1 MENGKI
7 IHISE
12 FILPADAKQIAPVRA
27 RFIEFLLS
35 LGLDSSE
42 KEGWKLTFTEAVNNA
57 IEHGSQDDPTKQV
70 AVRWWS
76 TLNSVWLE
84 TQDQGPGPDESKTEN
99 PTLPEDPLAEGSR
112 GLFIIHHFSDNFL
125 HWRSKEGYIC
135 RIGKTYERLNDVM
148 PQNAEMDAILDELS
162 DCYESLS
169 LYDRM
174 AETLVEDERVD
185 RFIASSLEIF
195 MDSRDYDAI
204 HIEIRSSRVSP
215 EYQWIRGL
223 PTHAQ
228 FGQLAGEFW
237 LALEEQDSLSWHG
250 KKSKPLFA
258 KTESYPVGGC
268 VPIYVNDEVVGLIAA
283 AYTDPGANIRSNDL
297 RNLRALADIIGI
309 SLARA
314 VSQRERDEQKR
325 IATEL
330 TIATKLQ
337 HQLLPIDQAPPKI
350 PGYDLFIQSIS
361 ALEIAGDFVEVR
373 QNSAGEFL
381 GCIIDVMGKGV
392 SAAIL
397 AGIFRSQFI
406 AYSERGGKLVSF
418 LEGANKALEIQLGDA
433 TMFITAF
440 VFKLN
445 TSSHELTYVAA
456 GHPPALLFRKSSGH
470 KEELS
475 SKGPPIGLFKE
486 IEYAEKSIQL
496 EPEDRIMIVT
506 DGLYEFT
513 TGTSEI
519 YGWEA
524 MVDWFESHKA
534 VEPAAFWSDFHQ
546 LIVDTRTKQQIEQED
561 DETILILTRNKA

>member
-1 MENGKI
+1 MENEKI

-12 FILPADAKQIAPVRA
+12 FHLPADQKKIGPVRA

-35 LGLDSSE
+35 LGLDNRE

-57 IEHGSQDDPTKQV
+57 IEHGSRDDPSEQI

-76 TLNSVWLE
+76 TEKSVWLE
-84 TQDQGPGPDESKTEN
+84 TQDQGAGPDESKTEN
-99 PTLPEDPLAEGSR
+99 PSLPEDPLAEGSR
-112 GLFIIHHFSDNFL
+112 GLFIIHHFADHFV
-125 HWRSKEGYIC
+125 HWRSKCGYIG
-135 RIGKTYERLNDVM
+135 RIGKTYDRLNDVM

-185 RFIASSLEIF
+185 RFVASSLEIF

-204 HIEIRSSRVSP
+204 HIEIHQAKTSP
-215 EYQWIRGL
+215 EYQWVRGL
-223 PTHAQ
+223 STHAY
-228 FGQLAGEFW
+228 FGKLNQELW
-237 LALEEQDSLSWHG
+237 SMLEKQDSLSWHG
-250 KKSKPLFA
+250 KSDCPPFA
-258 KTESYPVGGC
+258 KTDPYQVGGC

-283 AYTDPGANIRSNDL
+283 AYTDQKAKIRSNDL

-314 VSQRERDEQKR
+314 VGQRERDEQKR
-325 IATEL
+325 VATEL

-337 HQLLPIDQAPPKI
+337 HQLLPINQSPPKI

-373 QNSAGEFL
+373 QTSSGEFL
-381 GCIIDVMGKGV
+381 GCMIDVMGKGV

-406 AYSERGGKLVSF
+406 AYSERGGKLVTF
-418 LEGANKALEIQLGDA
+418 LEGANKALETQLGDA

-440 VFKLN
+440 VFRLN
-445 TSSHELTYVAA
+445 TSSDELTYVAA
-456 GHPPALLFRKSSGH
+456 GHPPALLFRKSGDH
-470 KEELS
+470 RVELA
-475 SKGPPIGLFKE
+475 SKGPPIGLFNE
-486 IEYAEKSIQL
+486 IEYAEETIGL
-496 EPEDRIMIVT
+496 EPGDRIMIVT
-506 DGLYEFT
+506 DGLYEFSSEP
-513 TGTSEI
+513 GEI
-519 YGWEA
+519 YGWEN
-524 MVDWFESHKA
+524 MVAWFERHKYT
-534 VEPAAFWSDFHQ
+534 EPKAFWEEFHE
-546 LIVDTRTKQQIEQED
+546 LIVNTRNKRNIEQED
-561 DETILILTRNKA
+561 DETILILTRH